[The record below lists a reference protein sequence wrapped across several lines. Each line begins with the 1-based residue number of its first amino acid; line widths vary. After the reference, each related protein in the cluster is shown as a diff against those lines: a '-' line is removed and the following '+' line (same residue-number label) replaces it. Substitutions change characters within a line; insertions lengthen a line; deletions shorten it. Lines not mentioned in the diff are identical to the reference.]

1 MMENRYHSLQSNFDH
16 HRVISQNAMA
26 EFVTL
31 VDQVKGEM
39 QMEITAVKENNP
51 DILELRELISRQNN
65 DLA

>member
-1 MMENRYHSLQSNFDH
+1 
-16 HRVISQNAMA
+16 MA